1 MAIRIPII
9 SDFDDKGIAR
19 ATREFQKLE
28 TNGQKAQFAIQKAAM
43 PAALALG
50 GLAVAAGSAFTAFA
64 EDAAAA
70 DKLAL
75 SLKNSTGATDDQVK
89 AVEDFISQTSRA
101 AAVADDDLRPALD
114 NLVRGTKDVTAAQD
128 LLGLALDISAGTGKD
143 LDGVTQAL
151 SKAYNGNF
159 TALKK
164 LDPALASLIK
174 SGASTDEVFA
184 ALGKTFGGQAA
195 AQANTAQGRMKNLSI
210 QMGELK
216 ESIGA
221 AVAPL
226 IERLLPAFQ
235 SVGDWIAN
243 NTGVVVGLGIA
254 IGGFALAIWGANAA
268 MTAWNAIT
276 KITAALN
283 AVLGTSFSALWV
295 ATGVGIIVAIIAAV
309 VLLNEKFGFMDN
321 VIAAIKTAFQK
332 FWDTVS
338 TIFGWIYDKIKVVAD
353 FLGSAFSIAF
363 DLVKGYINIWWTIY
377 STTFGWIYDKI
388 QLVAGFLSSAF
399 QVALGAVRTAFN
411 NLWTFITGLI
421 DKILNAFTI
430 MAEAVKNV
438 FKGILNGVLVG
449 LVGAVNGL
457 IGVINKAIGAFNK
470 IPLVPN
476 LPKVPEVPV
485 PQLAEGG
492 IVTSPTLAMIGER
505 GPEAVIPLNR
515 GGLMGNITI
524 NVAGSVTSESDLIE
538 TIRKG
543 LVNAQRNGA
552 GLVYSNQ

>member
-9 SDFDDKGIAR
+9 SDFDDKGLAR
-19 ATREFQKLE
+19 ATREFKNLE
-28 TNGQKAQFAIQKAAM
+28 TTGQKAQFAIQKSAM

-75 SLKNSTGATDDQVK
+75 SLKNSTGATDEQVK

-101 AAVADDDLRPALD
+101 AAVADDELRPALD

-226 IERLLPAFQ
+226 VERLLPAFQ
-235 SVGDWIAN
+235 AIGDWISN
-243 NTGVVVGLGIA
+243 NTGLVVGLGVA
-254 IGGFALAIWGANAA
+254 IGGFAVAIWAANAA
-268 MTAWNAIT
+268 ITAWNAIT

-283 AVLGTSFSALWV
+283 AVLGASFSALWV
-295 ATGVGIIVAIIAAV
+295 ATGVGIILAIIAAV
-309 VLLNEKFGFMDN
+309 VLLNEKFGFIEP
-321 VIAAIKTAFQK
+321 VINTIKEAFQK
-332 FWDTVS
+332 FWSVVSDVFGWIYDKIKVVADFLAKAWETAFTLVKGYINIYWTVYS

-353 FLGSAFSIAF
+353 FFSSAFSSA
-363 DLVKGYINIWWTIY
+363 V
-377 STTFGWIYDKI
+377 TFVRG
-388 QLVAGFLSSAF
+388 LFSGF
-399 QVALGAVRTAFN
+399 
-411 NLWTFITGLI
+411 WTFVSDIATRI
-421 DKILNAFTI
+421 SNVFSSVATSIA
-430 MAEAVKNV
+430 NV
-438 FKGILNGVLVG
+438 FKGLLNGLITG
-449 LVGAVNGL
+449 LVGTLNIL
-457 IGVINKAIGAFNK
+457 IDIINDAINLFNK

-476 LPKVPEVPV
+476 IPNVPRLPV
-485 PQLAEGG
+485 PRLADGG
-492 IVTSPTLAMIGER
+492 LITSPTLAVVGEA
-505 GPEAVIPLNR
+505 GPEAVIPLDR
-515 GGLMGNITI
+515 LQTRPNITV
-524 NVAGSVTSESDLIE
+524 NVSGSVTTESDLIE
-538 TIRKG
+538 TIRRG
-543 LVNAQRNGA
+543 LVNAQRNGS
-552 GLVYSNQ
+552 GLVYSNL

>member
-9 SDFDDKGIAR
+9 SDFDDRGIAR

-64 EDAAAA
+64 EDSAAA

-89 AVEDFISQTSRA
+89 AVEDFISETSKA
-101 AAVADDDLRPALD
+101 AAVADDELRPALD

-164 LDPALASLIK
+164 LDPALAALIK

-184 ALGKTFGGQAA
+184 ALGDTFGGQAA
-195 AQANTAQGRMKNLSI
+195 AQANTAQGRMRNLSI

-226 IERLLPAFQ
+226 VERLLPAFQ
-235 SVGDWIAN
+235 AIGSWIQN
-243 NTGVVVGLGIA
+243 NTGLVVGLGVA

-268 MTAWNAIT
+268 LTAWNAIT

-309 VLLNEKFGFMDN
+309 VALNAKFHFMDD
-321 VIAAIKTAFQK
+321 VIEAVKKGFTK

-338 TIFGWIYDKIKVVAD
+338 TIFGWIYDKIKIVAD
-353 FLGSAFSIAF
+353 FLGSAFSVAF

-388 QLVAGFLSSAF
+388 RLVAGFLSSAF
-399 QVALGAVRTAFN
+399 QVAIGVVQTAFN
-411 NLWTFITGLI
+411 GFWTFITGLI
-421 DKILNAFTI
+421 DKIRDAFTT
-430 MAEAVKNV
+430 MAEAIKGV
-438 FKGILNGVLVG
+438 FKGIFNAVLVG
-449 LVGAVNGL
+449 FVGAINAL
-457 IGVINKAIGAFNK
+457 IGVMNKAISAFNK

-476 LPKVPEVPV
+476 LPKIPTIPV
-485 PQLAEGG
+485 PQLADGG
-492 IVTSPTLAMIGER
+492 IVDGPTLAMIGER
-505 GPEAVIPLNR
+505 GPEAVIPLDRLNT
-515 GGLMGNITI
+515 GQNITI
-524 NVAGSVTSESDLIE
+524 NVAGSVTSERDLIE

-543 LVNAQRNGA
+543 LVNAQRNGNQ
-552 GLVYSNQ
+552 LVYSNA

>member
-28 TNGQKAQFAIQKAAM
+28 TTGQKAQFAIQKAAM

-50 GLAVAAGSAFTAFA
+50 GLAVAAGSAFNAFA

-101 AAVADDDLRPALD
+101 AAVADDELRPALD

-164 LDPALASLIK
+164 LDPALAALIK

-243 NTGVVVGLGIA
+243 NTGVIVGLGIA

-321 VIAAIKTAFQK
+321 VIEAIKTAFQK

-353 FLGSAFSIAF
+353 FLGSAFSVAF

-377 STTFGWIYDKI
+377 STTFGWVYDKI
-388 QLVAGFLSSAF
+388 KLVADFLAKAFKFGIDLVVGYFKFWYDTAIGFIDLLKGGIEAVVDVIIGIGDTIVSAF
-399 QVALGAVRTAFN
+399 KTAFN
-411 NLWTFITGLI
+411 KVAEFWNNTVGKL
-421 DKILNAFTI
+421 KFT
-430 MAEAVKNV
+430 VPDWV
-438 FKGILNGVLVG
+438 P
-449 LVGAVNGL
+449 L
-457 IGVINKAIGAFNK
+457 IGGKTFA
-470 IPLVPN
+470 
-476 LPKVPEVPV
+476 V
-485 PQLAEGG
+485 PQIPMLADGG
-492 IVTSPTLAMIGER
+492 IVDGPTLAMIGER

-515 GGLMGNITI
+515 ANMMGNITI
-524 NVAGSVTSESDLIE
+524 NVAGSVTSEADLIE

-552 GLVYSNQ
+552 GLVYSNV